1 MPRGDKSKYTEKQ
14 KRQAKH
20 IEAGYKR
27 RGATTKVAAR
37 RAWATVNKAHR
48 GGKKPGGSGFGN
60 PPPRHLKKGR
70 RIGGKTSAR
79 HSLAN

>member
-27 RGATTKVAAR
+27 RGATTKMAAR
-37 RAWATVNKAHR
+37 RAWATVNKTHG
-48 GGKKPGGSGFGN
+48 GGKKPGGSGFGK
-60 PPPRHLKKGR
+60 PPPVALKR
-70 RIGGKTSAR
+70 AGGSAAKQPTGAR
-79 HSLAN
+79 